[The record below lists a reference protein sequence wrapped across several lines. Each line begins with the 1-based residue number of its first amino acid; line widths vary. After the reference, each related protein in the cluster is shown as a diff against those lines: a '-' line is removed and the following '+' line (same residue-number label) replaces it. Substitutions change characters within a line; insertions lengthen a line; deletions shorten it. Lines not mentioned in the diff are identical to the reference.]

1 MLKITNLDAF
11 YGESHVLH
19 GIGLTVEAG
28 EVVTLIGRNGA
39 GKTTTLKSIIG
50 DIPRRTGSILFNG
63 TEIISTP
70 SERICKMSVG
80 FVPDDRGIFST
91 LSVYENLT
99 IGRPVGQYAWPLD
112 RIYDLFPALRE
123 RRAQKASSLSGGEQ
137 QMLAI
142 GRALVGSPKLLLL
155 DEPMEG
161 LAPIMVEQLYDA
173 LARIRDEAALTIVL
187 VEQKADLALS
197 FARDT
202 IVLDRGRIV
211 YRGASAE
218 LAQDEPAKARLL
230 GVGSARAT

>member
-1 MLKITNLDAF
+1 MNMLKITNLDAF

-142 GRALVGSPKLLLL
+142 GRALMCRPKLFLL
-155 DEPMEG
+155 DEPSLG
-161 LAPIMVEQLYDA
+161 LAPITVEK
-173 LARIRDEAALTIVL
+173 IGEIL
-187 VEQKADLALS
+187 VEIQQREKLTVILAEQNALW
-197 FARDT
+197 AMT
-202 IVLDRGRIV
+202 
-211 YRGASAE
+211 
-218 LAQDEPAKARLL
+218 LAQRAVILELGRNVADGPASQLMEDPKVQSAYL
-230 GVGSARAT
+230 GI

>member
-1 MLKITNLDAF
+1 MNMLKITNLDAF

-19 GIGLTVEAG
+19 GIDLAVEAG

-63 TEIISTP
+63 TEIINTP

-123 RRAQKASSLSGGEQ
+123 RRVQKASSLSGGEQ

-142 GRALVGSPKLLLL
+142 ARPLYMGASFLLL
-155 DEPMEG
+155 DEPTEG
-161 LAPIMVEQLYDA
+161 LAPVIIDA
-173 LARIRDEAALTIVL
+173 IGTIVRQIKAAGLTILL
-187 VEQKADLALS
+187 VEQNLPFATEVADRHYLLENGRVVREMTNQEVSEEEETLLAH
-197 FARDT
+197 
-202 IVLDRGRIV
+202 
-211 YRGASAE
+211 
-218 LAQDEPAKARLL
+218 L
-230 GVGSARAT
+230 GV